1 MNKKQL
7 LELASC
13 CLWILALGLSAGIS
27 LFVML
32 SLVLLAFQEVAMN
45 KMCITVAEAAEL
57 ASVPQAVIREWAQDF
72 DFPPMKIGKRGGKR
86 LIHVDSFN
94 AWLAKRCQARI
105 GEQT

>member
-32 SLVLLAFQEVAMN
+32 SLVFLAF
-45 KMCITVAEAAEL
+45 
-57 ASVPQAVIREWAQDF
+57 
-72 DFPPMKIGKRGGKR
+72 
-86 LIHVDSFN
+86 
-94 AWLAKRCQARI
+94 
-105 GEQT
+105 